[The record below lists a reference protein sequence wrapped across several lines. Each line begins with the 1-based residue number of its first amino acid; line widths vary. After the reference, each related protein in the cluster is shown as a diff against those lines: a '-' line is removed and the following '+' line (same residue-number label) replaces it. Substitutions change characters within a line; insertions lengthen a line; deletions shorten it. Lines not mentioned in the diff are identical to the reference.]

1 MYHDLSLLIAMGLY
15 FLASA
20 LLYCWAG
27 KQQHAWRRAAIVCTF
42 VGAGFHA
49 LVFWQH
55 WNVPGQADVSLL
67 SLMSLCALVIVLLLC
82 VSVFTRDNLFDA
94 GLVALPLTILILLLE
109 WLLPR
114 QVIPLDHASTGT
126 SIHIISSILAFGFLS
141 IASVYALF
149 AGLIDHFLRSHHL
162 NSLVRTLP
170 PLEVLERLLFRLIAA
185 GFILLSISLLSGLA
199 FVSDLFAQHLVHKTG
214 LSILAWLVF
223 GLLLFG
229 RWRYGWRG
237 RKAVRLCLAGIALL
251 LLSYFGS
258 KLVLENLLGRSWQL

>member
-1 MYHDLSLLIAMGLY
+1 MYHDLSLMIAMGLY
-15 FLASA
+15 ALASF
-20 LLYCWAG
+20 LLYCWTC
-27 KQQHAWRRAAIVCTF
+27 KQQPSWRQAAIASTF

-49 LVFWQH
+49 LAFWHH
-55 WNVPGQADVSLL
+55 WILPGQPDVSLL

-82 VSVFTRDNLFDA
+82 ASVFTKGNLFDA
-94 GLVALPLTILILLLE
+94 GLVALPLAILILLLE
-109 WLLPR
+109 WLLPTR
-114 QVIPLDHASTGT
+114 AITLDHASTGT
-126 SIHIISSILAFGFLS
+126 SIHIISSILAFGFMS

-149 AGLIDHFLRSHHL
+149 AAAIDHFLRSHHL
-162 NSLVRTLP
+162 NALVRSLP
-170 PLEVLERLLFRLIAA
+170 PLEVLERLLFRLIAT

-251 LLSYFGS
+251 LLAYFGS

>member
-15 FLASA
+15 FLASV

-27 KQQHAWRRAAIVCTF
+27 KQQQQWRRAAIVCTF
-42 VGAGFHA
+42 AGAGFHA
-49 LVFWQH
+49 LAFWHH
-55 WNVPGQADVSLL
+55 WSLPGPADVSLL

-82 VSVFTRDNLFDA
+82 ISVFTKGNLFDA

-109 WLLPR
+109 WLLPT
-114 QVIPLDHASTGT
+114 QVIPLDDASTGT
-126 SIHIISSILAFGFLS
+126 SIHIVSSILAFGFLS

-162 NSLVRTLP
+162 NSLVRILP
-170 PLEVLERLLFRLIAA
+170 PLEVLERLLFRLIAT
-185 GFILLSISLLSGLA
+185 GFLLLSISLLSGLA
-199 FVSDLFAQHLVHKTG
+199 FVSDLFAQHLVHKTA

-223 GLLLFG
+223 GLVLFG

>member
-1 MYHDLSLLIAMGLY
+1 MGLY
-15 FLASA
+15 FAA
-20 LLYCWAG
+20 TILLYYWPGTRQQKWRHSAIACAFAG
-27 KQQHAWRRAAIVCTF
+27 V
-42 VGAGFHA
+42 GFHVLA
-49 LVFWQH
+49 FWQQ
-55 WNVPGQADVSLL
+55 WTLPGQPDVSLL
-67 SLMSLCALVIVLLLC
+67 NLMSLCALVIVLLLC
-82 VSVFTRDNLFDA
+82 VSIFTRDNLFDA

-109 WLLPR
+109 WLLPTEA
-114 QVIPLDHASTGT
+114 IPLNQASTGT
-126 SIHIISSILAFGFLS
+126 SVHIISSILAFGFLS

-149 AGLIDHFLRSHHL
+149 TALIDHFLRSHHL
-162 NSLVRTLP
+162 NSFVRSLP
-170 PLEVLERLLFRLIAA
+170 PLEILERLLFRLIFT
-185 GFILLSISLLSGLA
+185 GFILLSISLFSGLA

-258 KLVLENLLGRSWQL
+258 KLVLEILLGRSWQL